1 MVSDNSVMLN
11 TLSISRFK
19 LSKKINIKKPK
30 NNEFRHKIIHNRSS
44 SSLCYGYPGINIEI
58 TYLDICGDLSTKK
71 IYNVLSIKRK
81 KSNIIDEVIEIEAL
95 CFLPGGIKYK
105 IMRVDVVDIVKF

>member
-1 MVSDNSVMLN
+1 MFN
-11 TLSISRFK
+11 TLSVSRFK
-19 LSKKINIKKPK
+19 LSKKINIKKTK
-30 NNEFRHKIIHNRSS
+30 NNEFLNKIIYNRSS
-44 SSLCYGYPGINIEI
+44 SSLCYGHPGINIEI
-58 TYLDICGDLSTKK
+58 TYLNNCGDLSTKK

>member
-1 MVSDNSVMLN
+1 MIN
-11 TLSISRFK
+11 TFSIGGFS
-19 LSKKINIKKPK
+19 SIKKINIKKPK
-30 NNEFRHKIIHNRSS
+30 NNKFRDKIIHNRSS
-44 SSLCYGYPGINIEI
+44 SSLCYGFPGINIEI
-58 TYLDICGDLSTKK
+58 TYLNNCGDLSTKK